1 MAKKKINKVYLT
13 LQPTPMDASTSTGEG
28 TGTVVLGTKPVISG
42 EFSKYGDG
50 EEYSFENEKLSSMR
64 VMTGNGKST
73 WTALK
78 SMLKHLPLNGQ
89 PYMLD
94 SRDGGVK
101 IHNHNFGQ
109 STKLFYTYAGG
120 NGELLKASFKVQKK
134 AKPLDLTSSSK
145 IDPETKSVTTSVK
158 QNIDVPRRPT
168 YQAMSEEDRNQRGL
182 NMYWRPE
189 GIIDHNYGGGLTLGE
204 VQKTITRGKQNKV
217 VKLTET
223 QRQRILASQYK
234 FSKEAS
240 DEISQNYKVTVEDRD
255 NYFKQVKATWESGL
269 AEAKSTGNLEPLLKS
284 NSIGKFKVIKKV
296 RVKEWINPFDYSNR
310 PGTDKAVVT
319 EYDGFGS
326 YKHGLDI
333 IKSNPNIVLLDK
345 VPQKKVVAKSQFENP
360 ARGASDGYRYG
371 PAVLGL
377 VDKEIEVEIDGA
389 RIFASATPQE
399 AADLFSDHDLIST
412 QLHEVVGTLSTVG
425 RPSLITSMVV
435 ALRNVSQKYSGRW
448 YTKKVKHLCSP
459 GSGYLCEAEVIRCSG
474 PIAISTTSS
483 RIHTPSIFNEINKVA
498 KEKIAQGNSVDTR
511 TEVTQKLKEF
521 YANPK
526 DKIKPNTNVGVTVEQ
541 TKKGEVYKFYP
552 ASEQVTNIREVRD
565 AERTKKK

>member
-182 NMYWRPE
+182 NMHWRPE

-223 QRQRILASQYK
+223 QRQCILASQYK

-240 DEISQNYKVTVEDRD
+240 DEVSQNYKVTVEDRD

-284 NSIGKFKVIKKV
+284 NSIGKFKVIKKI
-296 RVKEWINPFDYSNR
+296 RVKDWVNPYDYSKTGGKSGEH
-310 PGTDKAVVT
+310 PI
-319 EYDGFGS
+319 GS
-326 YKHGLDI
+326 YENGLENVKD
-333 IKSNPNIVLLDK
+333 NPNIVVLDK
-345 VPQKKVVAKSQFENP
+345 VSTNKKVIFDNSVNGP
-360 ARGASDGYRYG
+360 YYG
-371 PAVLGL
+371 NKIEGHNYKPGVLAL
-377 VDKEIEVEIDGA
+377 VDKEVEVEIDGA

-399 AADLFSDHDLIST
+399 AADLFSDHDLINT

-459 GSGYLCEAEVIRCSG
+459 GSGYLCEVEVIRCSG

-552 ASEQVTNIREVRD
+552 ASEQVTNIREIRD

>member
-1 MAKKKINKVYLT
+1 MAKKKINKVYLA

-28 TGTVVLGTKPVISG
+28 TGTVVLGTKPVLSG

-50 EEYSFENEKLSSMR
+50 EAYSFENEKLSSMR

-78 SMLKHLPLNGQ
+78 SMLKHLPLKGQ

-94 SRDGGVK
+94 SRDGGLK

-109 STKLFYTYAGG
+109 STKLYYTYAGG

-189 GIIDHNYGGGLTLGE
+189 GVTGPSYGGGLTLGD
-204 VQKTITRGKQNKV
+204 VQKSIARGKQNKT

-223 QRQRILASQYK
+223 QKQSILNRQYK
-234 FSKEAS
+234 FEKEAA

-255 NYFKQVKATWESGL
+255 NYFKQVKETWESGL
-269 AEAKSTGNLEPLLKS
+269 AEARKTGNLEPLLKS
-284 NSIGKFKVIKKV
+284 NSIGKFKITKKV
-296 RVKEWINPFDYSNR
+296 RVKDWVNPFDYSFR
-310 PGTDKAVVT
+310 PATAEAPVSQ
-319 EYDGFGS
+319 YDGFGS
-326 YKHGLDI
+326 YKHGLEV
-333 IKSNPNIVLLDK
+333 IKSNPNITILDK
-345 VPQKKVVAKSQFENP
+345 VPHKKVVAQSGLYDPNGP
-360 ARGASDGYRYG
+360 DGYRYG
-371 PAVLGL
+371 PAVLAI
-377 VDKEIEVEIDGA
+377 VDKEIDVEIDGA

-399 AADLFSDHDLIST
+399 AADIFSDNDLIST
-412 QLHEVVGTLSTVG
+412 QLREVVGTLTTVG
-425 RPSLITSMVV
+425 RPSLVTSMVV

-448 YTKKVKHLCSP
+448 YTKKVKHSCNP
-459 GSGYLCEAEVIRCSG
+459 GSGYLCETEVIRCTG

-498 KEKIAQGNSVDTR
+498 KEKISQGNSVDTR

-526 DKIKPNTNVGVTVEQ
+526 DKIKPNTNIGVTVEQ

>member
-1 MAKKKINKVYLT
+1 MAKKKINQVYLT

-28 TGTVVLGTKPVISG
+28 TGTVVLGAKPVLSG

-78 SMLKHLPLNGQ
+78 SMLKHLPLKGQ

-94 SRDGGVK
+94 SRDGGLK

-109 STKLFYTYAGG
+109 STKLYYTYAGG

-189 GIIDHNYGGGLTLGE
+189 GVIYPNSFGNYGTPE
-204 VQKTITRGKQNKV
+204 DVQKVINRGKQNKV

-223 QRQRILASQYK
+223 QRQRVLANQYK
-234 FSKEAS
+234 FEKEAS

-255 NYFKQVKATWESGL
+255 NYFKQVKETWESGL

-284 NSIGKFKVIKKV
+284 NSIGKFKVTKKV
-296 RVKEWINPFDYSNR
+296 RVKEWINPYSYSKKLASSMSHPR
-310 PGTDKAVVT
+310 
-319 EYDGFGS
+319 GS
-326 YKHGLDI
+326 YENGLEN
-333 IKSNPNIVLLDK
+333 IKDNPNIVLLDK
-345 VPQKKVVAKSQFENP
+345 VNPSKKVLFDNKVQDFPYYGHPINGHS
-360 ARGASDGYRYG
+360 YRPG
-371 PAVLGL
+371 VLAL

-399 AADLFSDHDLIST
+399 AADIFSDNDLIST
-412 QLHEVVGTLSTVG
+412 QLKEVVGTLSTVG
-425 RPSLITSMVV
+425 RPSLVTSIVV

-448 YTKKVKHLCSP
+448 YTKKVKHSCNP

-498 KEKIAQGNSVDTR
+498 KEKTAQGNSVDTR
-511 TEVTQKLKEF
+511 TEVIQKLKEF

-526 DKIKPNTNVGVTVEQ
+526 DKIKPNTNIGVTVEQ
-541 TKKGEVYKFYP
+541 TKTGEVYKFYP

-565 AERTKKK
+565 AERNKKK